1 MKVRLP
7 KGAMLKISSVD
18 AIYSVM
24 QPMLLRETKISRCQE
39 RIWVI
44 GLDNKNVMRIKNL
57 WH

>member
-1 MKVRLP
+1 MKGRLT

-18 AIYSVM
+18 DIYSVM
-24 QPMLLRETKISRCQE
+24 HPILLRETKISRCQQ

-44 GLDNKNVMRIKNL
+44 GLDNKNVMRKKNL